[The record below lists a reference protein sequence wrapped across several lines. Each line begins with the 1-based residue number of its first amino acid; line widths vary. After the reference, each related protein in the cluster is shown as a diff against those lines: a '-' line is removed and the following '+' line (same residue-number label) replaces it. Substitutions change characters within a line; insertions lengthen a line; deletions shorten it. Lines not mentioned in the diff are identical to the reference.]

1 MNDIENEKEVKSDNN
16 QQYKKRPKKTHKNP
30 DKIPQ
35 IFNNPLHQLNQT
47 AELIADPNELQIGNA
62 LEKDAESRTNGIGH
76 PQILVAVAVSE
87 HEVHRDVP
95 QLAQRTK
102 HVEVLP
108 DVAELL
114 LRARGK

>member
-1 MNDIENEKEVKSDNN
+1 MITTNNTKNDL
-16 QQYKKRPKKTHKNP
+16 KKTHKNP
-30 DKIPQ
+30 DKLPQ

-47 AELIADPNELQIGNA
+47 AELIADSNELQIGNA

-76 PQILVAVAVSE
+76 PQILVAVAVGE